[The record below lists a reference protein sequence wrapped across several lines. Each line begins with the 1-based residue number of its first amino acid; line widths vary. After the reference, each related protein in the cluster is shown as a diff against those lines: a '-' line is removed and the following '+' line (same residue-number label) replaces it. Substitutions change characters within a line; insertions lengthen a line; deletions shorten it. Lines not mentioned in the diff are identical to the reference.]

1 MLTRLACCRPAALAV
16 AAMLA
21 LSACASTHGADGQPL
36 TPAQRELR
44 EQNERFNETIAT
56 GAVVGALVL
65 GILGAVVAGRD
76 NRAAGAA
83 VGAATGAAVGAAAG
97 HYLAKRNQR
106 YASREQAAMARTDAA
121 QREAADL
128 AATARASEQVTAE
141 NRAKLARLEAQV
153 RAGQATAAQLAAQ
166 RRTAQQDLDLME
178 SAIDH
183 SRKVES
189 AMRADGVPDQAASV
203 AQSRQRMEESA
214 RQLREALAK
223 SPSA

>member
-1 MLTRLACCRPAALAV
+1 MLTRLARCRPAALAI

-21 LSACASTHGADGQPL
+21 LSACASTRGADGQPL

-44 EQNERFNETIAT
+44 EQNDRFNETIAT

-106 YASREQAAMARTDAA
+106 YASREQAAMARTEAA
-121 QREAADL
+121 QREASDL
-128 AATARASEQVTAE
+128 AATARASEQVAAE

-153 RAGQATAAQLAAQ
+153 RAGQATAAQLQAQ
-166 RRTAQQDLDLME
+166 RRTAQQDLDLMD

-189 AMRADGVPDQAASV
+189 AMRADGVPDQAANV